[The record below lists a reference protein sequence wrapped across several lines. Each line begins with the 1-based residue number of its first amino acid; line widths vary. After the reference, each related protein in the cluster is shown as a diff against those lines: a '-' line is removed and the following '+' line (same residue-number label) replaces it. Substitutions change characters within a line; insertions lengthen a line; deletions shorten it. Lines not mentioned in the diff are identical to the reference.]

1 MYQITV
7 SHTFCAAHALRLPD
21 GEMEPLHGH
30 NWHVDVT
37 VEADDLDAMETV
49 MDFHVLEKSLHG
61 LLDQANNRNLNDL
74 PPFSDGRGGLTV
86 NTSAERVAWWVGDTI
101 GKTLPTHVRM
111 VSVRVSE
118 APGCVATWRP

>member
-1 MYQITV
+1 MYEITV

-30 NWHVDVT
+30 NWHVEVT
-37 VEADDLDAMETV
+37 VAAAGLDAMETV
-49 MDFHVLEKSLHG
+49 MDFHVLEKSLLD
-61 LLDQANNRNLNDL
+61 LLNGANNRNLNDL
-74 PPFSDGRGGLTV
+74 PPFADGRGGLAV
-86 NTSAERVAWWVGDTI
+86 NTSAERVAWWVGEAI
-101 GKTLPTHVRM
+101 ARTLPEHVRM